1 MIRLHYYPGTAS
13 LAPHILLREIG
24 AAFDLVLVDLTR
36 NAHKAPD
43 YLALNPAGRIP
54 TLADDDTVVFES
66 AAICL
71 HLADHHPEARL
82 APPPGSPER
91 SRLYQWL
98 MYLTNTVQA
107 DLLVHFFPERYTL
120 LPPEAETVR
129 AAAAH
134 RLGEMFALLDRA
146 VGDGPY
152 LLGEGFT
159 LVDAYLFMLCRWA
172 RNLPVAPRNF
182 PNLDRLLSRLSDRA
196 SVETACQAEG
206 LEAPW
211 V

>member
-107 DLLVHFFPERYTL
+107 DLLVHFHPERYTL